1 MSSSWT
7 EARKPIVIIGAILII
22 VFTVTDKRCLSELVV
37 VLEAIAIFFAY
48 WNVDGT
54 PKHKS

>member
-1 MSSSWT
+1 MTWT
-7 EARKPIVIIGAILII
+7 ESRKPIVVIGALLII
-22 VFTVTDKRCLSELVV
+22 VFTLGNKRCLAELTVV
-37 VLEAIAIFFAY
+37 IEAIAIFFAY